1 MLIDYTFVSKVN
13 KENSLLKNT
22 ETLKYLKHNAA
33 LFTYFIGRNTAVTCR
48 DIIRDIEKKSGT
60 EAETT
65 TEKGTLRYVC
75 DILGIPNKRKT

>member
-1 MLIDYTFVSKVN
+1 MLIDYTFVSKVK

-48 DIIRDIEKKSGT
+48 DIVRDIVDSKRKRALKRKQLLKK
-60 EAETT
+60 A
-65 TEKGTLRYVC
+65 RYVTFV
-75 DILGIPNKRKT
+75 IY